1 MRSRGAGK
9 VTGTLRPGRGA
20 CICLRMPRWR
30 PAPPPASLLRG
41 VNALRKGSAVLA
53 STLGALGGDEHTIL
67 LTLAVIIGAAAGAAV
82 TLLYKTIDLVQG
94 IVLRGATHAALP
106 DAVLIPVVVALGLV
120 ACRALVRWGAKGSTG
135 ENIPDVMYRV
145 TMKGGVIHS
154 LPVLVKAAAAALV
167 IGTGGSVG
175 AEGPVVVL
183 GAAAASRMGRW
194 LGASPNRLR
203 TLVGCGAAAGISA
216 AFNAPIAGVIFGIE
230 KILGAAGGMALGPFV
245 VASILAATVGRA
257 VFGDH
262 PVIALPSEFGLHSA
276 WELLLYVGLGL
287 ITGLV
292 AVLYSRGVWKAQDA
306 FRRLRRSSLQVILG
320 AVLIG
325 ALDVGFRADLWGHGH
340 ESLDIGI
347 VASRSALFLVA
358 LALAKL
364 VATAVTFGAGGTGG
378 VFTPALFIGGTLG
391 GACGVAAATLLPSW
405 HLAPG
410 AVALV
415 GMAGLVAGATH
426 APLTAIMMV
435 FEMTRDYGLILPL
448 MLASVFAYLIA
459 RRLHSESIYT
469 EWLVRR
475 GVVLSHGADATLL
488 ARITVAECFN
498 REPVTV
504 REEAGLKAIL
514 ALTHESRQTEFPV
527 ASADGRLAGML
538 SREAVREALESG
550 DHLAQ
555 VLVAAD
561 LIRLHADR
569 VTPDDSLLTALRRFG
584 AHDVDYLPVVDAD
597 TGEWLLG
604 IVSRQDL
611 MAAYERELTTEG
623 H

>member
-1 MRSRGAGK
+1 MSRK
-9 VTGTLRPGRGA
+9 S
-20 CICLRMPRWR
+20 
-30 PAPPPASLLRG
+30 PA
-41 VNALRKGSAVLA
+41 ALSAALA
-53 STLGALGGDEHTIL
+53 ALGGDEHAIL
-67 LTLAVIIGAAAGAAV
+67 LALAVVIGAAAGAAV
-82 TLLYKTIDLVQG
+82 ILFYKTIDLVQDA
-94 IVLRGATHAALP
+94 VLRGATHTPVP
-106 DAVLIPVVVALGLV
+106 DIVLIPAVVAAGL
-120 ACRALVRWGAKGSTG
+120 AGCRALIRWGAHGSTG

-145 TMKGGVIHS
+145 TVKGGVIPAG
-154 LPVLVKAAAAALV
+154 PVLVKTAAAALV

-183 GAAAASRMGRW
+183 GAAAASRIGRW
-194 LGASPNRLR
+194 LRASPNRLR

-257 VFGDH
+257 VFGDR
-262 PVIALPSEFGLHSA
+262 PVITLPAEFGIRSG
-276 WELLLYVGLGL
+276 WELLLYVALGL
-287 ITGLV
+287 VTGVV

-306 FRRLRRSSLQVILG
+306 FPRLRAPWMQVT
-320 AVLIG
+320 AG
-325 ALDVGFRADLWGHGH
+325 ALVIGGLDVAFRADLWGHGH
-340 ESLDIGI
+340 ESLNVGI
-347 VASRSALFLVA
+347 VAARTAPFLVA

-364 VATAVTFGAGGTGG
+364 VATAATFGAGGTGG

-410 AVALV
+410 AMALV

-448 MLASVFAYLIA
+448 MLTSVLAYVIA
-459 RRLHSESIYT
+459 RRLHPESIYT
-469 EWLVRR
+469 EWLRRR
-475 GVVLSHGADATLL
+475 GVALSHGADATLL

-504 REEAGLKAIL
+504 REDAGVPAIL
-514 ALTHESRQTEFPV
+514 DVTRASRQTEFPV
-527 ASADGRLAGML
+527 VSADGRLAGML
-538 SREAVREALESG
+538 SREAVREALANG
-550 DHLAQ
+550 DHLAP

-561 LIRLHADR
+561 LIRPQAER
-569 VTPDDSLLTALRRFG
+569 VTPEDSLLTALRRLG
-584 AHDVDYLPVVDAD
+584 AQDVDTLPVVDTD
-597 TGEWLLG
+597 DGERLLG
-604 IVSRQDL
+604 IVSRQDV
-611 MAAYERELTTEG
+611 MAAYERQLTLEG